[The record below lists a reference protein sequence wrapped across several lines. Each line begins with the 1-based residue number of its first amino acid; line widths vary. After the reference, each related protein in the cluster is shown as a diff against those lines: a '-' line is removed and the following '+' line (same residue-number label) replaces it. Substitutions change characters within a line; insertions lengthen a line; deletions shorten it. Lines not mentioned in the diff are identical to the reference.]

1 MSDTLYNYNKA
12 LRLYS
17 EGIQHQMDYELI
29 ENRSDDQNITLS
41 EVIEF
46 NQRLYEY
53 MKSVRSSIG
62 ETE

>member
-41 EVIEF
+41 EIIES

-53 MKSVRSSIG
+53 MKSLRSSIG